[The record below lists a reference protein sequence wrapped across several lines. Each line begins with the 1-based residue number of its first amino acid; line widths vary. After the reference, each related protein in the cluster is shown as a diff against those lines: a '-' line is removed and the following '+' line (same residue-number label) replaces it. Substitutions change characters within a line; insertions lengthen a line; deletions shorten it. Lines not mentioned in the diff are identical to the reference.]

1 MRSASSC
8 SFRATSATGMIYSYA
23 CRRRNAP
30 RPDGCLLRPPL
41 KHTRARANRYPLHL
55 LTIAHP
61 LARLPARWAD
71 IAKYLQGRTDNA
83 VKNHWNSVLR
93 RGKSVDHLLEK
104 DGSMPSAFPDG
115 VIPPPP
121 EAPKPQGGGP
131 SRGPLLSPTRP
142 SAQEAE
148 KLNSLLKCCEHSSL
162 ANAVGFPVSSVKCLQ
177 RQAEAQPALSAL
189 LATVRARSRRE
200 LLEATTNL
208 HAALKMT
215 LMPDAG
221 DGADLGTLSS
231 SPPRIS
237 DDDEAGDDGASAVLA
252 DGAALFDELHK
263 CANRA
268 PPPLPIATAVVSSSV
283 GAESSSLLM
292 PPPPP
297 PPPPMQPMQRLPVAQ
312 AMLVPQ

>member
-1 MRSASSC
+1 M
-8 SFRATSATGMIYSYA
+8 
-23 CRRRNAP
+23 
-30 RPDGCLLRPPL
+30 
-41 KHTRARANRYPLHL
+41 
-55 LTIAHP
+55 
-61 LARLPARWAD
+61 
-71 IAKYLQGRTDNA
+71 
-83 VKNHWNSVLR
+83 LR